1 MKSNTSK
8 ILIIFFFIIFF
19 KPFAL
24 SQDQFNFDVTEVEIL
39 EEGNLYIGNKKGI
52 ITTDDEVIIYADK
65 FEYNKSLNVLKAYGN
80 VKLDDKK
87 KKLIISTD
95 ETIYYK
101 NEEKIFT
108 YGSSKAVDQKGIIIT
123 ADNFKYNKIEDIV
136 NANGNVK
143 IDNSLKD
150 YIIYGEE
157 ITYLR
162 NKQKVFSN
170 GKTKAIIK
178 SQYIV
183 DSKNVSFNVIEN
195 ILSSE
200 ENTTVNDQ
208 KSNFYYLEEFNLN
221 INEELLKGKDVMVIT
236 NFGLPKSDQ
245 FYFKDTMINLKD
257 NSFVSG
263 KTTVRA
269 DKNIFNDYNQDPRLI
284 GISSVRKGNITTV
297 KKGVFTSCND
307 NNDCPPWHI
316 KAEKIIH
323 DKDKKQMIYD
333 NAFLKLYNIPVL
345 YFPKFFHP
353 DPTVKR
359 QSGFLRPQLN
369 NSDVLGSSIYF
380 PYFQVI
386 SDNKDMTFRP
396 RIYDNKI
403 YQLQNEYRQENKNS
417 SFIAD
422 FGYTYGYK
430 SEFEVDDK
438 NSQFHIFSNF
448 KKDLKIEGFETSELN
463 ATLNRVNNDSYLK
476 IFSKSL
482 AETELNPG
490 NTETLGTSVS
500 LILDTEEYN
509 FDTGMHIYEKLTV
522 HKSSDRYE
530 YVLPYYTFS
539 KNFLLDRIPGTF
551 YYKSNGDNVL
561 NNTNILN
568 SQIVNNLNYRSQDYY
583 SNNGFVNNFKFYY
596 KNLNKISKKD
606 PNEKNSPKINLSNIY
621 EFASSWPLLK
631 KGLVYDNSIIPRVS
645 YRINPNGMHD
655 MSGASRRILMNNVFN
670 IDRLSTN
677 ESFEEGQSLTLGVNY
692 IKDSRINSQ
701 KFDYS
706 LATVLRPK
714 KSEKIPISS
723 TIGEKN
729 SNIFGKF
736 SNTFNDEISLDYNFS
751 IDNNFDVLN
760 YNQVVTTLSL
770 NNFVTKFDFIEEN
783 TDRTDINTISNTTT
797 YELNDEHY
805 FSFKTRKNR
814 KINLTEY
821 YDLVYEYKN
830 DCLIAGVK
838 YRKSFY
844 KDRTIKP
851 KEDLMLTLTI
861 IPITTYEHRVDSL
874 DFDFD

>member
-1 MKSNTSK
+1 M
-8 ILIIFFFIIFF
+8 
-19 KPFAL
+19 
-24 SQDQFNFDVTEVEIL
+24 
-39 EEGNLYIGNKKGI
+39 
-52 ITTDDEVIIYADK
+52 
-65 FEYNKSLNVLKAYGN
+65 KAYGN

-95 ETIYYK
+95 KTIYYK

-245 FYFKDTMINLKD
+245 FYFNDTMINLKD

-677 ESFEEGQSLTLGVNY
+677 ESFEEGQSLTLGINY